1 MSRTEHCFR
10 HVTRQM
16 KLCSSNFCRMSA
28 LSPSSLKQAL
38 TCPSAAAQR
47 CRRRAFF
54 PSALCHDHYRTL
66 GVLSGASKAQ
76 IKVSNTNTCS
86 SCWQCDACL
95 VTFLSSSWVDY
106 RLLEGCVNFTAQLSK
121 KHHPD
126 VSKDPKSKEIFA
138 AASEAYTVL
147 IDDRQRY
154 ILHAFQCVMILSAHV
169 NASISI
175 LGVPMIAAFYTVL
188 HRIQRGHRLIQ
199 GLGQHMHGS
208 IHLGI
213 GAPVSVRHL
222 PTIHILLRLIDLE
235 GLPCLQ
241 VNTIHLPDP
250 TMMPAA
256 EQGRMKSFVGR

>member
-1 MSRTEHCFR
+1 M
-10 HVTRQM
+10 
-16 KLCSSNFCRMSA
+16 
-28 LSPSSLKQAL
+28 
-38 TCPSAAAQR
+38 R
-47 CRRRAFF
+47 C
-54 PSALCHDHYRTL
+54 
-66 GVLSGASKAQ
+66 
-76 IKVSNTNTCS
+76 
-86 SCWQCDACL
+86 
-95 VTFLSSSWVDY
+95 LSSHIFIKFVGHKH
-106 RLLEGCVNFTAQLSK
+106 LEGCVDFTAQLSK

-175 LGVPMIAAFYTVL
+175 LGVPMIVAFYAVL
-188 HRIQRGHRLIQ
+188 HHIQRGHRLIQ

-208 IHLGI
+208 IHFGI
-213 GAPVSVRHL
+213 GAPVSARHL

-235 GLPCLQ
+235 DLQ
-241 VNTIHLPDP
+241 TLVNTIHLPEP

-256 EQGRMKSFVGR
+256 EQGRMKSFVGRQIRYRIHRAL